1 MLKKHQNAEL
11 EDLKKRH
18 EKLKEMFKRE
28 QTTGLE
34 AMMKH
39 DAKFEQLKEVHQ
51 NLIVNYKK
59 LRESK
64 KPAAL
69 QPVDFRSALQDVA
82 KMICVYVKVNA
93 VPTKAILP
101 TPFKPDGRVVKKKY
115 DAELEKL
122 KLSGDGIP
130 GQLIKVEK
138 RLNKY
143 RGILHKD
150 KLAFS
155 QAESHLADTVVFIS
169 CYKLLFETLTVQNTA
184 FARLNARRTMN
195 VLKK

>member
-101 TPFKPDGRVVKKKY
+101 TPFKPDRRIVKKY
-115 DAELEKL
+115 DVELK
-122 KLSGDGIP
+122 
-130 GQLIKVEK
+130 
-138 RLNKY
+138 
-143 RGILHKD
+143 
-150 KLAFS
+150 
-155 QAESHLADTVVFIS
+155 T
-169 CYKLLFETLTVQNTA
+169 
-184 FARLNARRTMN
+184 
-195 VLKK
+195 